1 LWWQLPDEPPRQRDL
16 GQIVSVDNPP
26 FAQRRAPPAL
36 LWDAPVWDAQRRDPL
51 LVLVNDDPPY
61 ASRRAPAALAWD
73 APAWNAQS
81 APRTPQTPASAVND
95 PPFASRR
102 APPAL
107 AWEQMWWN
115 AQTRDP
121 LVVLVNDNPPFG
133 ARPWVSRLVALW
145 QPIPPERV
153 IVRRYTADNPLIPG
167 VFPPDSPVHFR
178 ISVPTRRLGEPNE
191 APEPERLG
199 NSSESPQPSRL
210 GEANESPDSE
220 RLGSAN
226 ITPPARRLG
235 EENT

>member
-1 LWWQLPDEPPRQRDL
+1 
-16 GQIVSVDNPP
+16 
-26 FAQRRAPPAL
+26 
-36 LWDAPVWDAQRRDPL
+36 
-51 LVLVNDDPPY
+51 
-61 ASRRAPAALAWD
+61 
-73 APAWNAQS
+73 
-81 APRTPQTPASAVND
+81 
-95 PPFASRR
+95 
-102 APPAL
+102 
-107 AWEQMWWN
+107 
-115 AQTRDP
+115 
-121 LVVLVNDNPPFG
+121 
-133 ARPWVSRLVALW
+133 LVALW